1 MWGYELTALAR
12 RSEVDESLD
21 ERKEEGIDFE
31 ESFAP
36 VAKLEAVRMFIAYVA
51 HKNFT
56 IFQMDVKTA
65 FLNGPLKEEVYV
77 SQPDGFVEPDFP
89 DHVYKLKKVMYG
101 LKQAP
106 RACCDLISTTMA
118 TAKLDADLQGTS
130 TDQMKYHS
138 MIGGLMYLTVGRPDI
153 EFATFVCARY
163 QARPTD
169 SDFELIEYSDADYA
183 AMTTVKAHLGH
194 IISGRKLVNWSS
206 KKQDCT
212 ATSTA
217 KAEYV
222 SLSA

>member
-1 MWGYELTALAR
+1 MKVIGLSLEDDGGGSWCLGVEQKR
-12 RSEVDESLD
+12 EGRSKVCRLFLLCVME
-21 ERKEEGIDFE
+21 EEGIDFE

-163 QARPTD
+163 QARPT
-169 SDFELIEYSDADYA
+169 
-183 AMTTVKAHLGH
+183 VKH
-194 IISGRKLVNWSS
+194 IKEVKRIF
-206 KKQDCT
+206 
-212 ATSTA
+212 
-217 KAEYV
+217 
-222 SLSA
+222 